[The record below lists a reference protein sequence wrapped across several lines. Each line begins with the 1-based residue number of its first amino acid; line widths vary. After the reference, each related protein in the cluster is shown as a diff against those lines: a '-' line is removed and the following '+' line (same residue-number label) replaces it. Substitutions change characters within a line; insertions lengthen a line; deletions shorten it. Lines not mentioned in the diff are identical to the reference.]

1 MARSAAGRASG
12 GSRGVVVSR
21 VRRGGGGVFGVQRA
35 RLLSSAVRVLAEE
48 GFEGMS
54 VARVA
59 GGARVS
65 RRTFYDVFEDR
76 EDCFLAVFEDAVVVA
91 EGVVGE
97 AFEGEGGCWCERV
110 RAGLGAL
117 LCFLDERPELRVVL
131 VRDALVAGPRVLA
144 CRAGV
149 LERVGLRLH
158 EEAIGGVGRR
168 GRDLP
173 VLVGE
178 AVVNGVF
185 GLVHARL
192 AERSS
197 RPLFGLLGE
206 LMGVIVL
213 AYEGPGASRREL
225 ERPVL
230 KRALGASRVRGL
242 GLVGRDPLEG
252 LGMRLTYRT
261 VRVLSAIG
269 GCPGV
274 SNRGV
279 GGLAGVSDQGQASRL
294 LRRLEGLG
302 LIENSGGGHS
312 RGERNAWRLT
322 ARGREVERAVVI
334 PADGGG
340 DRQGGGGWVKGVG
353 FDSDGEGRG

>member
-1 MARSAAGRASG
+1 
-12 GSRGVVVSR
+12 
-21 VRRGGGGVFGVQRA
+21 
-35 RLLSSAVRVLAEE
+35 
-48 GFEGMS
+48 
-54 VARVA
+54 
-59 GGARVS
+59 
-65 RRTFYDVFEDR
+65 
-76 EDCFLAVFEDAVVVA
+76 
-91 EGVVGE
+91 
-97 AFEGEGGCWCERV
+97 
-110 RAGLGAL
+110 
-117 LCFLDERPELRVVL
+117 
-131 VRDALVAGPRVLA
+131 VLA

-192 AERSS
+192 AERPS
-197 RPLFGLLGE
+197 RPLLPVLGE

-230 KRALGASRVRGL
+230 KRASRASRVRGL
-242 GLVGRDPLEG
+242 GLVARDPLEG

-279 GGLAGVSDQGQASRL
+279 GGLAGVSDQGQVSRL

-322 ARGREVERAVVI
+322 ARGGEVERAVAI
-334 PADGGG
+334 PADDGGG
-340 DRQGGGGWVKGVG
+340 DRQGCGGWVKGAG